1 MCHFREKPRTQSLS
15 DDTLEEEPTNLKG
28 FDLLDFIDHC
38 LQEIDDEN
46 IPDKTDHK
54 SFKTVAKGVGMVG
67 MRRTTSEKVKNST
80 ERFHAESGKVIISGR
95 VGRSKSV
102 KSKLN
107 RDKRTRGST
116 GDSSESEKLGSVAD
130 DDVFKPD
137 TRRSTL
143 GEIDISILDEDNPKP
158 KLDFKTLAMAT
169 SLMLNED
176 EEIKDTVEPTKK
188 FDFKMLAKLTG
199 RMQVEDGEVKVLSK
213 EERKKVW
220 KSQSQNNVITKKAMD
235 VMGWEFDDQ
244 NREGKTKGTWQ
255 TQGNKNVLAKGTMEA
270 MGWSFDPNSDL
281 SEDEQKKAY
290 WLAQSKK
297 NVLVSKTMNA
307 MAVEKKPE
315 PPKEKKKKPKK
326 EKKVFGHQAEKEKEK
341 EKKRLKAEEEEK
353 AEEEATPVPKTP
365 KKKEPKE
372 EAPALAKL
380 LLW

>member
-1 MCHFREKPRTQSLS
+1 
-15 DDTLEEEPTNLKG
+15 LEEEATNLKG
-28 FDLLDFIDHC
+28 FDLLDFIDQC
-38 LQEIDDEN
+38 LQELDGEN
-46 IPDKTDHK
+46 IPDKEGHK
-54 SFKTVAKGVGMVG
+54 SFKTVAKLGVG
-67 MRRTTSEKVKNST
+67 MRRTTSEKVKKNS

-107 RDKRTRGST
+107 RAKTRGST
-116 GDSSESEKLGSVAD
+116 GDSSESERLGSMAD
-130 DDVFKPD
+130 DDVFNAD

-143 GEIDISILDEDNPKP
+143 GEIDVSILDEDNPKP
-158 KLDFKTLAMAT
+158 RLDFKTLAMAT

-199 RMQVEDGEVKVLSK
+199 RIQVEGGEAKVLSK

-235 VMGWEFDDQ
+235 VMGWDFDDL

-255 TQGNKNVLAKGTMEA
+255 TQGSKNVLAKGTMEA
-270 MGWSFDPNSDL
+270 MGWSYDPNSDL
-281 SEDEQKKAY
+281 SKDEQKKAY
-290 WLAQSKK
+290 WLAQSHN

-307 MAVEKKPE
+307 MAVEKKPD

>member
-1 MCHFREKPRTQSLS
+1 
-15 DDTLEEEPTNLKG
+15 
-28 FDLLDFIDHC
+28 
-38 LQEIDDEN
+38 
-46 IPDKTDHK
+46 
-54 SFKTVAKGVGMVG
+54 
-67 MRRTTSEKVKNST
+67 MRRTNSEKVKTST

-102 KSKLN
+102 KSKRN
-107 RDKRTRGST
+107 RAKTRGST
-116 GDSSESEKLGSVAD
+116 GDSSESERLGSMAD
-130 DDVFKPD
+130 DDVFNAD

-143 GEIDISILDEDNPKP
+143 GEIDVSILDEDNPKP
-158 KLDFKTLAMAT
+158 LVKNKLDFKTLAMAT

-176 EEIKDTVEPTKK
+176 DEDIKDTVEPSKK

-199 RMQVEDGEVKVLSK
+199 RIQVEGGEAKVLSK
-213 EERKKVW
+213 EERKKAW

-235 VMGWEFDDQ
+235 GMGWEFDDL

-255 TQGNKNVLAKGTMEA
+255 TQGSKNVLAKGTMEA
-270 MGWSFDPNSDL
+270 MGWSYDPNSDL
-281 SEDEQKKAY
+281 SKDEQKKAY
-290 WLAQSKK
+290 WLAQSHN

-341 EKKRLKAEEEEK
+341 EKKKVKAEE
-353 AEEEATPVPKTP
+353 EEEATPVPKTP
-365 KKKEPKE
+365 KKKEPKQ

>member
-1 MCHFREKPRTQSLS
+1 MCNFREKPRTQSLS
-15 DDTLEEEPTNLKG
+15 DDTLEEEATNLKG
-28 FDLLDFIDHC
+28 FDLLDFIDNC
-38 LQEIDDEN
+38 LQEIDHEN
-46 IPDKTDHK
+46 IPEKEGHK
-54 SFKTVAKGVGMVG
+54 SFKTVAKLGVG
-67 MRRTTSEKVKNST
+67 MRRTGSEKVKTST

-107 RDKRTRGST
+107 RAKTNT
-116 GDSSESEKLGSVAD
+116 GDSSESEKLGSMAD
-130 DDVFKPD
+130 DDVFNND

-143 GEIDISILDEDNPKP
+143 GEIDVSILDEDNPKP

-176 EEIKDTVEPTKK
+176 EELKDSVEPTKK

-199 RMQVEDGEVKVLSK
+199 RIQVDGGGEAKVLSK
-213 EERKKVW
+213 EEKKKAW

-235 VMGWEFDDQ
+235 VMGWEFDDL
-244 NREGKTKGTWQ
+244 NREGKTKDTWQ
-255 TQGNKNVLAKGTMEA
+255 TQGSKNVLAKGAMEA
-270 MGWSFDPNSDL
+270 MGWSYDPKSDL
-281 SEDEQKKAY
+281 SEEEQKKAY
-290 WLAQSKK
+290 WLAQSHK

-326 EKKVFGHQAEKEKEK
+326 EKKVFGHQAEREKEK
-341 EKKRLKAEEEEK
+341 EKKKLKAEEEE
-353 AEEEATPVPKTP
+353 EEEAISVPKTP

-372 EAPALAKL
+372 EAPAIARL